1 MRVDATYDNGK
12 IVLHRPLRFFHQRFD
27 VKVEV
32 PEDEIVDKDQ
42 AQAQQAA
49 NTAANTLLQTNELPE
64 EYVMFKR
71 LQEEAF
77 GKDYVHSAEA
87 SDREIIRQ
95 HWIEKHA

>member
-32 PEDEIVDKDQ
+32 PEDEIVDKEQTQ
-42 AQAQQAA
+42 AEKNA
-49 NTAANTLLQTNELPE
+49 TAVKTLPQVNELPE
-64 EYVMFKR
+64 EYVIFKR

-77 GKDYVHSAEA
+77 GKDYVYSSEA
-87 SDREIIRQ
+87 SDSEIIHQR
-95 HWIEKHA
+95 WIEKHA